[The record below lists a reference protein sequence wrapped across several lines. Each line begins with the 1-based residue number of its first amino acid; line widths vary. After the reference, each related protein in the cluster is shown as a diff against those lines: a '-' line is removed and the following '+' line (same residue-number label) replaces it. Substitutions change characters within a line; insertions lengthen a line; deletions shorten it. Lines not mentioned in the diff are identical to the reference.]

1 MLASAG
7 RLLEAGGGAGCA
19 GRVLEAGGVGAGC
32 ASRPVLEQVTTRWG
46 MLIIAALIH
55 GPHRFSRLRGRVE
68 GISQKMLSQHLKA
81 LVRANLVHREVE
93 PTVPPQ
99 VTYSLTPLGESL
111 SVPLT
116 GLLSWFGAHT
126 AELLAEPG
134 APGVGSAASSVAA
147 AS

>member
-1 MLASAG
+1 MDSDTDVPASAALASAG
-7 RLLEAGGGAGCA
+7 RLLVAGAAGP
-19 GRVLEAGGVGAGC
+19 GC

-55 GPHRFSRLRGRVE
+55 GPHRFSRLRARVE

-126 AELLAEPG
+126 AELLAEPA
-134 APGVGSAASSVAA
+134 APGVGSAASPVAA